1 MDIIITFKCFIFK
14 IAYGTISGT
23 QDELMAAIDNAK
35 LNMFDNVPVLM
46 AIANTLSRKNF
57 DFERIKKLYKRVLEI
72 DPKNAM
78 AHGYL
83 SSQYLKR
90 NQTKLAIQ
98 HYNKARKLNPEFEI
112 QDEKYMKFVKI
123 LNAPTTP
130 NSLEKKIKSLD

>member
-1 MDIIITFKCFIFK
+1 ML
-14 IAYGTISGT
+14 SGT

-35 LNMFDNVPVLM
+35 LNMFDNAPVLM

-57 DFERIKKLYKRVLEI
+57 DFDRIKKLYKRVLEI

-83 SSQYLKR
+83 SWQYLKQ

-98 HYNKARKLNPEFEI
+98 YYNKARKLNPSFEI
-112 QDEKYMKFVKI
+112 RDEKFVKM
-123 LNAPTTP
+123 LNAATTSNP
-130 NSLEKKIKSLD
+130 LEKFMEKKTKYIQTI